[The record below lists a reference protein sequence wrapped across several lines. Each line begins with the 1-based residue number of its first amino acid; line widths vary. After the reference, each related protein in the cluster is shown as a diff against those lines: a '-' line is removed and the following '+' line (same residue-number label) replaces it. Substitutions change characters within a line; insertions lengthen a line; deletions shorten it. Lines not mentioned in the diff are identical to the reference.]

1 MQKNYTGV
9 VAKSGNGKIGKNVFS
24 TYRPVGATCP
34 SSCEFLNNGCYAQKY
49 HSDLSAKHAPVDPE
63 RFDAEMTMKAMPI
76 VMGKRKKPNLVR
88 FHTSGDVLL
97 HGEIQV
103 DYIEMLVKWATI
115 FIERIKVPVI
125 NYTHA
130 WQMRGTEV
138 LMNFTRA
145 SVHNVADAVEA
156 NAQGW
161 HVAIAVRKDKIEQTK
176 QELKNA
182 GLHGVGC
189 AFQTHGI
196 QCEKCKLCVIKG
208 SDKRVIM
215 FWEHK

>member
-9 VAKSGNGKIGKNVFS
+9 VAQSGNGKLGKNVFS
-24 TYRPVGATCP
+24 TYRPVGVTCP
-34 SSCEFLNNGCYAQKY
+34 SDCEFLDNGCYAQKY

-63 RFDAEMTMKAMPI
+63 RFDAEMTLKALPI
-76 VMGKRKKPNLVR
+76 ALGKRKKPNLVR

-97 HGEIQV
+97 NKELQNE
-103 DYIEMLVKWATI
+103 YINVLVKWATI
-115 FIERIKVPVI
+115 FMERIQIPVI

-130 WQMRGTEV
+130 WKMKGAEV
-138 LMNFTRA
+138 LQNFSRA
-145 SVHNVADAVEA
+145 SVHNVADAVKA

-161 HVAIAVRKDKIEQTK
+161 HVAIAVEKDKIEQTK
-176 QELKNA
+176 QELKNV

-196 QCEKCKLCVIKG
+196 QCEKCKLCVVKG

-215 FWEHK
+215 FWEH